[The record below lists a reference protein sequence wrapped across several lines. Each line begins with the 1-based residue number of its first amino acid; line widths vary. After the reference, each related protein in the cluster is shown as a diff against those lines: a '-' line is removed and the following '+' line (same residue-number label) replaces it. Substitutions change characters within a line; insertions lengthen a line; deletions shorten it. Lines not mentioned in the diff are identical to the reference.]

1 VPGEGDRKHPYRG
14 DRSDPQWRVIL
25 ERVTPGRV
33 VPRAFALLGAVVLTL
48 VAACAPAAPAPDPCA
63 PAVPGGSVQIVDV
76 PGVRLHVTVA
86 GRAGAPVVVLLHGF
100 PETAATWRA
109 VATDLAAD
117 HRVVVPDLRGA
128 GCSGHAPPGSDAY
141 ATRDLAG
148 DLAALAEALRLAP
161 ATVVGHDLGAMTAV
175 AWARA
180 RPEQVGHLVLSGGGV
195 PGFGLAERGP
205 PHLRTFGEA
214 PPGAVERAERPRL
227 RAFLAGFTGTA
238 AFPLD
243 EAVAAH
249 TPPGRL
255 DAAMGRYR
263 ALDRDAAASRADPRS
278 LAMPVL
284 VVAGGA
290 PDLAAET
297 VTALRPDRRVVVV
310 PGAGHY
316 VLVER
321 PGAFADAVRAEAR

>member
-1 VPGEGDRKHPYRG
+1 MRRRRTTASPLGALLALIGV
-14 DRSDPQWRVIL
+14 
-25 ERVTPGRV
+25 
-33 VPRAFALLGAVVLTL
+33 LLGACG
-48 VAACAPAAPAPDPCA
+48 AAAPAPDPCT
-63 PAVPGGSVQIVDV
+63 PAVPGGVTRAVDTAGARV
-76 PGVRLHVTVA
+76 HVTLA
-86 GRAGAPVVVLLHGF
+86 GPEDAPAVVLLHGF

-128 GCSGHAPPGSDAY
+128 GCSGFAPAGSDAY
-141 ATRDLAG
+141 AGGDIAADLAQ
-148 DLAALAEALRLAP
+148 LAATLDLSP
-161 ATVVGHDLGAMTAV
+161 ATVVGHDLGVTAAV
-175 AWARA
+175 AWARS
-180 RPEQVGHLVLSGGGV
+180 RPEQVSRLVLAGGGV
-195 PGFGLAERGP
+195 PGFGLAELGP

-214 PPGAVERAERPRL
+214 PAGALEDAQRPRV
-227 RAFLAGFTGTA
+227 REFLVAFTGSP

-243 EAVAAH
+243 EAVAAY

-263 ALDRDAAASRADPRS
+263 ALGRDAAAQRADPRP

-290 PDLAAET
+290 PDLTVPT
-297 VTALRPDRRVVVV
+297 VTPLAPRRRVVVV

-316 VLVER
+316 VQVEQ
-321 PGAFADAVRAEAR
+321 PAAFADAVRG

>member
-1 VPGEGDRKHPYRG
+1 MAERIESVVRDGLTFDVFDEGPLEGE
-14 DRSDPQWRVIL
+14 
-25 ERVTPGRV
+25 
-33 VPRAFALLGAVVLTL
+33 
-48 VAACAPAAPAPDPCA
+48 
-63 PAVPGGSVQIVDV
+63 
-76 PGVRLHVTVA
+76 
-86 GRAGAPVVVLLHGF
+86 VVVLLHGF

-109 VATDLAAD
+109 VAVDLAAD

-128 GCSGHAPPGSDAY
+128 GCSGLAPPGSDAY

-148 DLAALAEALRLAP
+148 DLAALAVALRLPA
-161 ATVVGHDLGAMTAV
+161 ATVVGHDLGAMTAI

-195 PGFGLAERGP
+195 PGYGLAEGGP
-205 PHLRTFGEA
+205 PHLRAFGYA

-227 RAFLAGFTGTA
+227 RAFLAGFTGTP

-249 TPPGRL
+249 APPGRL

-263 ALDRDAAASRADPRS
+263 ALDRDAAANRADPRP

-284 VVAGGA
+284 VVSGGA

-297 VTALRPDRRVVVV
+297 VAALRPVRRVDVV

-321 PGAFADAVRAEAR
+321 PGAFADAVRGAAR

>member
-1 VPGEGDRKHPYRG
+1 MAVILD
-14 DRSDPQWRVIL
+14 RVI
-25 ERVTPGRV
+25 PGRV
-33 VPRAFALLGAVVLTL
+33 VARTFALLGAVVLAL
-48 VAACAPAAPAPDPCA
+48 IAGCAPAAPAPGPCV
-63 PAVPGGSVQIVDV
+63 PVVPGGSVQTVDV
-76 PGVRLHVTVA
+76 PGVRLRVTVA
-86 GRAGAPVVVLLHGF
+86 GPVAAPVVVLLHGF

-109 VATDLAAD
+109 VAVDLAAD

-128 GCSGHAPPGSDAY
+128 GCSGLAPPGSDAY

-148 DLAALAEALRLAP
+148 DLAALAVALRLPP

-180 RPEQVGHLVLSGGGV
+180 RPEQVGYLVLSGGGV
-195 PGFGLAERGP
+195 PGYGLAERGP
-205 PHLRTFGEA
+205 PHLRTFGDA
-214 PPGAVERAERPRL
+214 PPGAVERTERPRL
-227 RAFLAGFTGTA
+227 RAFLAGFTGTP

-249 TPPGRL
+249 VPPGRL

-263 ALDRDAAASRADPRS
+263 ALDRDAAANRADPRP

-284 VVAGGA
+284 AVSGGA

-321 PGAFADAVRAEAR
+321 PGAFADAVRGATR

>member
-1 VPGEGDRKHPYRG
+1 MAPHLRPLGLRRTV
-14 DRSDPQWRVIL
+14 
-25 ERVTPGRV
+25 VTALVLLV
-33 VPRAFALLGAVVLTL
+33 VG
-48 VAACAPAAPAPDPCA
+48 CAPVRPAAAPDPCA
-63 PAVPGGSVQIVDV
+63 PAVVGGDV
-76 PGVRLHVTVA
+76 LTRDVAGTSLHVTVA
-86 GRAGAPVVVLLHGF
+86 GPVGAPAVVLLHGF

-128 GCSGHAPPGSDAY
+128 GCSGFAPPGTDAY
-141 ATRDLAG
+141 ATADLAADLAG
-148 DLAALAEALRLAP
+148 LAVALDLPP

-180 RPEQVGHLVLSGGGV
+180 RPEQVASLVLSGGGV

-205 PHLRTFGEA
+205 PHLRAFGDA
-214 PPGAVERAERPRL
+214 PPGAVEAAQRGRVRE
-227 RAFLAGFTGTA
+227 FLAGFTGSP

-243 EAVAAH
+243 EAVAAYA
-249 TPPGRL
+249 PPGRL

-263 ALDRDAAASRADPRS
+263 ALDRDAVAQRADPRP

-310 PGAGHY
+310 PDAGHY

-321 PGAFADAVRAEAR
+321 PAAFADAVRTAG

>member
-1 VPGEGDRKHPYRG
+1 MVGGD
-14 DRSDPQWRVIL
+14 
-25 ERVTPGRV
+25 
-33 VPRAFALLGAVVLTL
+33 VLTRD
-48 VAACAPAAPAPDPCA
+48 VA
-63 PAVPGGSVQIVDV
+63 GTS
-76 PGVRLHVTVA
+76 LHVTVA
-86 GRAGAPVVVLLHGF
+86 GPVGASTVVLLHGF

-128 GCSGHAPPGSDAY
+128 GCSGFAPPGTDAY
-141 ATRDLAG
+141 ATADLAADLAG
-148 DLAALAEALRLAP
+148 LAVALGLPP

-180 RPEQVGHLVLSGGGV
+180 HPEQVASLVLSGGGV

-205 PHLRTFGEA
+205 PHLRSFGDA
-214 PPGAVERAERPRL
+214 PPGAVEAAQRGRVRE
-227 RAFLAGFTGTA
+227 FLAGFTGSP

-243 EAVAAH
+243 EAVAAYA
-249 TPPGRL
+249 PPGRL

-263 ALDRDAAASRADPRS
+263 ALDRDAVAQRADPRP
-278 LAMPVL
+278 LATPVL
-284 VVAGGA
+284 VVAGGV
-290 PDLAAET
+290 PDLAADT

-310 PGAGHY
+310 PDAGHY

-321 PGAFADAVRAEAR
+321 PAAFADAVRDAG